1 MSLLDS
7 DNFIEITLYYKYISF
22 NGCKKVVV
30 LEDVK
35 AEELLKDKEK
45 AKEVESIT
53 TKWSLMSWREQNEIL
68 NASSQPTGPNGEK
81 QFNFLIYRDFIV
93 KKCLKEWNITLNE
106 KPVPVTKEA
115 IDRLPGNIVSA
126 LYQKFEKVIDYT
138 EEELGN

>member
-7 DNFIEITLYYKYISF
+7 DNFIEIALYYKYISF
-22 NGCKKVVV
+22 NGCKKVIV